1 MKNINPIEKKISKE
15 KRIISLIEP
24 SRLLADFF
32 NGEIIE
38 FTEEYIHEP

>member
-15 KRIISLIEP
+15 KRGISLIET

-32 NGEIIE
+32 NGVVVEVE
-38 FTEEYIHEP
+38 EEYVHES